1 MRKRHELSNDFRD
14 TLLEWLALR
23 ASKAQCTR
31 EKVAYLETIAF
42 IKTGGLLK

>member
-14 TLLEWLALR
+14 MLIQWLEVR
-23 ASKAQCTR
+23 ASKSTCTKER
-31 EKVAYLETIAF
+31 TAYLETIAF

>member
-1 MRKRHELSNDFRD
+1 MTKLSNDFRD
-14 TLLEWLALR
+14 MLLEWLEAR
-23 ASKAQCTR
+23 SKKATCVR